1 MSFKEFV
8 KKTTANVLGL
18 FVVGETID
26 LEVHRGVTRKHTPSQ
41 EKRFAFA
48 KKIITRSNVWLLK
61 LSGGRLGNS
70 FLGRPVLLMTTTGR
84 KTGKPRTQPLF
95 YVEEG
100 AWLLLVASNGGSPE
114 DPVWVKN
121 IQAHP
126 QVSISRR
133 GREQT
138 RLARLATPDEK
149 AVLWPKMT
157 AAFPYWQEVSDRSHR
172 EFPVVILEPDGLP
185 G

>member
-1 MSFKEFV
+1 MSFKEFI

-26 LEVHRGVTRKHTPSQ
+26 LEVHRGVKRKHTPSQ
-41 EKRFAFA
+41 EKRFVLA
-48 KKIITRSNVWLLK
+48 KKFITRANVWLLR

-70 FLGRPVLLMTTTGR
+70 FLGRPVLLMTTVGR

-95 YVEEG
+95 YVEDG
-100 AWLLLVASNGGSPE
+100 ARLLLVASNGGSPE
-114 DPVWVKN
+114 DPVWVRN

-126 QVSISRR
+126 QVSICRR
-133 GREQT
+133 GVEQN
-138 RLARLATPDEK
+138 LQARLAGPDEK
-149 AVLWPKMT
+149 AILWPKMT

-172 EFPVVILEPDGLP
+172 EFPVVILEAP
-185 G
+185 GS